1 MATQDFGGLLFGQ
14 GGSGLEEYL
23 SPAQQQAIQQ
33 QGMMSAAASL
43 LAASGRRPVGQEI
56 GLGQALGGAYLAGQ
70 QGYQTAQQGAVA
82 NIMARQKLDEAQ
94 REKQLQQFLL
104 GGGQTAP
111 APQVQPTIPA
121 EPVSGIDLGGRGAAP
136 NTMLGEGTYTAPAP
150 MPMPVAQPVGAGG
163 LFSKLTPEQRALAAM
178 SPKTMLPKILE
189 EELKRESF
197 SILTPTQA
205 TAMGLP
211 ADATYQQNTRTGQIT
226 PIVSAEATPTEI
238 RLLKATNKPVT
249 FENVMAIRRSGAVTV
264 NMGEGQKGFENESNL
279 KKMFSNEPIY
289 KDYADMQSA
298 YKQVQS
304 SLKQENPIG
313 DVAAATKIMKLL
325 DPGSVVRE
333 SELGIS
339 MAAAGK
345 MDRLQN
351 YVQNWTSGTKLTPT
365 QRQDFQN
372 LANELYAAAGQTYNM
387 KRNEY
392 ADFGAK
398 YNLDATKALGAPA
411 KIPSLMTGSGA
422 LDAGG
427 GGQQRKPL
435 GAIFGNQQPQR

>member
-1 MATQDFGGLLFGQ
+1 MATQNIGGLLFG
-14 GGSGLEEYL
+14 GGGTGMEEYL
-23 SPAQQQAIQQ
+23 TPQQQDAIGNQAAL
-33 QGMMSAAASL
+33 SAAAAL
-43 LAASGRRPVGQEI
+43 FMAQKRRPVGTGPTFGEAI
-56 GLGQALGGAYLAGQ
+56 GGALMAGQ
-70 QGYQTAQQGAVA
+70 QGYQQAQQGALQNMMV
-82 NIMARQKLDEAQ
+82 RQKLDEAQ
-94 REKQLQQFLL
+94 REKQLQQYLL
-104 GGGQTAP
+104 GGGTAP
-111 APQVQPTIPA
+111 TAPVAVMPT
-121 EPVSGIDLGGRGAAP
+121 EPVSGIDLGGRGAAQD
-136 NTMLGEGTYTAPAP
+136 TMLGESTYTAPAP
-150 MPMPVAQPVGAGG
+150 MPQPMVAPQQVGGG
-163 LFSKLTPEQRALAAM
+163 LFSKLTPEQRALAAF
-178 SPKTMLPKILE
+178 SPKTAIPAILQ

-197 SILTPTQA
+197 NILTPAQA
-205 TAMGLP
+205 TAMGLS
-211 ADATYQQNTRTGQIT
+211 ADGTYQQNTRTGQVT
-226 PIVSAEATPTEI
+226 AVTSAEATPTEI
-238 RLLKATNKPVT
+238 RLLKATGTPVT
-249 FENVMAIRRSGAVTV
+249 MANIMAIRKSGAVQV

-279 KKMFSNEPIY
+279 KKMFSSEPIY
-289 KDYADMQSA
+289 KDFSDMQAA

-411 KIPSLMTGSGA
+411 KIPSLMTNSGA
-422 LDAGG
+422 LDGGG

-435 GAIFGNQQPQR
+435 ANIFAPQPQR

>member
-1 MATQDFGGLLFGQ
+1 MATQNFGSLLFG
-14 GGSGLEEYL
+14 GGGTGMEEYL
-23 SPAQQQAIQQ
+23 TPQQQQAIGNQAAL
-33 QGMMSAAASL
+33 SAAAAL
-43 LAASGRRPVGQEI
+43 FMAQKRRPVGTGITAGEAI
-56 GLGQALGGAYLAGQ
+56 GNALMSGV
-70 QGYQTAQQGAVA
+70 QGYQQAQQGAIA
-82 NIMARQKLDEAQ
+82 NMMARQKLDEAQ
-94 REKQLQQFLL
+94 REKQLQQYLL
-104 GGGQTAP
+104 GGGQAAP
-111 APQVQPTIPA
+111 AASMPQA
-121 EPVSGIDLGGRGAAP
+121 EPVSGVDLGG
-136 NTMLGEGTYTAPAP
+136 GTYTAPAP
-150 MPMPVAQPVGAGG
+150 VPMAPVSTPQAVGGG
-163 LFSKLTPEQRALAAM
+163 LFSKLTPEQRALAAF
-178 SPKTMLPKILE
+178 SPKTAIPAILQ

-197 SILTPTQA
+197 NILTPAQA
-205 TAMGLP
+205 TAMGLS
-211 ADATYQQNTRTGQIT
+211 ADGTYQQNTRTGQVT
-226 PIVSAEATPTEI
+226 AVTSAEATPTEI
-238 RLLKATNKPVT
+238 RLLKATGTPVT
-249 FENVMAIRRSGAVTV
+249 MANIMAIRKSGAVQV

-289 KDYADMQSA
+289 KDFSDMQSA

-304 SLKQENPIG
+304 SLKQANPIG

-351 YVQNWTSGTKLTPT
+351 YVDNWAKGTKLTPT

-398 YNLDATKALGAPA
+398 YNLDASKALGAPA
-411 KIPSLMTGSGA
+411 KIPSLMTGSG
-422 LDAGG
+422 DIAGG
-427 GGQQRKPL
+427 SGGQQRPSLDSIFITKP
-435 GAIFGNQQPQR
+435 QTPR

>member
-14 GGSGLEEYL
+14 GGTGLEEYL
-23 SPAQQQAIQQ
+23 SPQQTQAIQDQ
-33 QGMMSAAASL
+33 AMLQAASAL
-43 LAASGRRPVGQEI
+43 LQAGGPSSRPI
-56 GLGQALGGAYLAGQ
+56 SLGQALGGALQAGQ
-70 QGYQTAQQGAVA
+70 QGYSQAQQGAVA
-82 NIMARQKLDEAQ
+82 NLMVRQKLDEAKRLGLYRQ
-94 REKQLQQFLL
+94 ALAGGAVPPEGSAPVATHQGGVPLTQQ
-104 GGGQTAP
+104 QQIIATA
-111 APQVQPTIPA
+111 
-121 EPVSGIDLGGRGAAP
+121 L
-136 NTMLGEGTYTAPAP
+136 PAP
-150 MPMPVAQPVGAGG
+150 MNQTDMLYNEAMRKYMIASSNNQVEDA
-163 LFSKLTPEQRALAAM
+163 SKFLEQAHKLKPNAEIPADIRALEYV
-178 SPKTMLPKILE
+178 SGRKL
-189 EELKRESF
+189 
-197 SILTPTQA
+197 Q
-205 TAMGLP
+205 G
-211 ADATYQQNTRTGQIT
+211 TGQQGI
-226 PIVSAEATPTEI
+226 AALHGY
-238 RLLKATNKPVT
+238 RK
-249 FENVMAIRRSGAVTV
+249 SGAVNV
-264 NMGEGQKGFENESNL
+264 SMDSGQKGFENEANL
-279 KKMFSNEPIY
+279 KKMFSGEPIY

-351 YVQNWTSGTKLTPT
+351 YVTNWTQGTKLTPT

-372 LANELYAAAGQTYNM
+372 LANELYAAAGQTYNQ

-398 YNLDATKALGAPA
+398 YNLDANKALGAPA
-411 KIPSLMTGSGA
+411 KLPSVMTDSGGA
-422 LDAGG
+422 

-435 GAIFGNQQPQR
+435 GSIFGPQ

>member
-1 MATQDFGGLLFGQ
+1 MMATAQDFGGLLFGM

-23 SPAQQQAIQQ
+23 TPAQTQGIQNQAMLQ
-33 QGMMSAAASL
+33 AASAL
-43 LAASGRRPVGQEI
+43 LQAGGPSARPVS
-56 GLGQALGGAYLAGQ
+56 LGQALGGALQAGQ
-70 QGYQTAQQGAVA
+70 QGYSQAQTGALQTL
-82 NIMARQKLDEAQ
+82 MARQKLEEAKRLGQ
-94 REKQLQQFLL
+94 YRQALAGGMVPPEGSAPTAMPQAGVQLTPQQ
-104 GGGQTAP
+104 QAIAMP
-111 APQVQPTIPA
+111 APQAVDPTEMMYQRAMRNYQIAFNAGQVEDASKFLEQANKLKPNA
-121 EPVSGIDLGGRGAAP
+121 EVPSDIRALEYVSGR
-136 NTMLGEGTYTAPAP
+136 
-150 MPMPVAQPVGAGG
+150 
-163 LFSKLTPEQRALAAM
+163 KLQ
-178 SPKTMLPKILE
+178 
-189 EELKRESF
+189 
-197 SILTPTQA
+197 
-205 TAMGLP
+205 G
-211 ADATYQQNTRTGQIT
+211 TGQEGIN
-226 PIVSAEATPTEI
+226 ALQGY
-238 RLLKATNKPVT
+238 RKA
-249 FENVMAIRRSGAVTV
+249 GAVNV
-264 NMGEGQKGFENESNL
+264 SMDSGQKGFENEANL
-279 KKMFSNEPIY
+279 KKMFSGEPIY

-351 YVQNWTSGTKLTPT
+351 YVTNWTQGTKLTPT

-372 LANELYAAAGQTYNM
+372 LANELYAAAGQTYNQ

-398 YNLDATKALGAPA
+398 YNLDANKALGAPA
-411 KIPSLMTGSGA
+411 KLPSVMTDSGGA
-422 LDAGG
+422 

-435 GAIFGNQQPQR
+435 GSIFGPQ

>member
-1 MATQDFGGLLFGQ
+1 MATTQDFGGLLFGM

-23 SPAQQQAIQQ
+23 TPQQTQGIQNQAMLQ
-33 QGMMSAAASL
+33 AAAAL
-43 LAASGRRPVGQEI
+43 LSAGGPSARPVS
-56 GLGQALGGAYLAGQ
+56 LGQALGGALQAGTE
-70 QGYQTAQQGAVA
+70 GYAKAQQGALS
-82 NIMARQKLDEAQ
+82 NLLARQKLEEAQ
-94 REKQLQQFLL
+94 STRNLRRLLL
-104 GGGQTAP
+104 GGGA
-111 APQVQPTIPA
+111 APQVAAQPAMPEA

-136 NTMLGEGTYTAPAP
+136 NTMMGQGVYTPPQPVAAPAP
-150 MPMPVAQPVGAGG
+150 AMQPTASG
-163 LFSKLTPEQRALAAM
+163 LFSRLTPEQRLLAAM
-178 SPKTMLPKILE
+178 SPDTMLPKIME

-197 SILTPTQA
+197 NILTPQQVSA
-205 TAMGLP
+205 LGLP
-211 ADATYQQNTRTGQIT
+211 AEGTYQQNARTGQIT
-226 PIVSAEATPTEI
+226 SVSSPEATPTEI
-238 RLLKATNKPVT
+238 RLLKATGKPVT
-249 FENVMAIRRSGAVTV
+249 MENVMAIRRSGAVTV

-279 KKMFSNEPIY
+279 KKMFSGEPIY
-289 KDYADMQSA
+289 KDFNDMQSA
-298 YKQVQS
+298 FKQVQS

-351 YVQNWTSGTKLTPT
+351 YVDNWVSGNKLTPT

-387 KRNEY
+387 KRQEY

-398 YNLDATKALGAPA
+398 YNLDANKALGAPA
-411 KIPSLMTGSGA
+411 KLPSVMTGSGA
-422 LDAGG
+422 VGG
-427 GGQQRKPL
+427 GAQGGRKPLSSIFGGQQ
-435 GAIFGNQQPQR
+435 